1 MNMNPKDI
9 IGPTAVLVGV
19 CLVFTA
25 AVVGTNSLTAEKI
38 EVLNQ
43 KTADEAKMEVLPEAD
58 GFSTETI
65 SISAGDVEYY
75 AATNGAGQSSA
86 VYEHRLQRPHP
97 EHS

>member
-9 IGPTAVLVGV
+9 IGPTSVLVGV

-38 EVLNQ
+38 AVLNQ

-58 GFSTETI
+58 SFSTETI
-65 SISAGDVEYY
+65 TISTGDVEY
-75 AATNGAGQSSA
+75 
-86 VYEHRLQRPHP
+86 
-97 EHS
+97 

>member
-43 KTADEAKMEVLPEAD
+43 KTADEAKME
-58 GFSTETI
+58 
-65 SISAGDVEYY
+65 DVYKRQVFY
-75 AATNGAGQSSA
+75 N
-86 VYEHRLQRPHP
+86 Y
-97 EHS
+97 

>member
-43 KTADEAKMEVLPEAD
+43 KTADEAKMEVLPGAD
-58 GFSTETI
+58 SFSTETI

-75 AATNGAGQSSA
+75 TAANGAGYVFSTS
-86 VYEHRLQRPHP
+86 YKGYGP
-97 EHS
+97 

>member
-43 KTADEAKMEVLPEAD
+43 KTADEAKMEVLPEQTVFLQKQFPFPLVMLNTMQQLMALVM
-58 GFSTETI
+58 FSTHPI
-65 SISAGDVEYY
+65 KVMAALSA
-75 AATNGAGQSSA
+75 
-86 VYEHRLQRPHP
+86 L
-97 EHS
+97 

>member
-38 EVLNQ
+38 AILNQ
-43 KTADEAKMEVLPEAD
+43 QTADEAYFPQLVQLHIHTDCIILKMRIIH
-58 GFSTETI
+58 F
-65 SISAGDVEYY
+65 
-75 AATNGAGQSSA
+75 
-86 VYEHRLQRPHP
+86 
-97 EHS
+97 

>member
-58 GFSTETI
+58 GFLQKQFPFPLVMLNTMQQLMALVMFSTHPI
-65 SISAGDVEYY
+65 KVM
-75 AATNGAGQSSA
+75 AALLA
-86 VYEHRLQRPHP
+86 L
-97 EHS
+97 